1 MSCRPSFKSDMFETW
16 SSSPLQS
23 LPIFCDH
30 RECQCT
36 LRHLTD
42 ECTTKLVRHFLAHPS
57 RPLASGHVDP
67 TPNINSQVFQENN
80 KKGPSKGEGST
91 SPPPPPRG
99 QAREDVGGFLV
110 LAPAKTRCCYK
121 SDPKTSQHT
130 VNYMVL
136 RKICRKRPP
145 KTTPIGH
152 PPKHRRIEGEA

>member
-57 RPLASGHVDP
+57 RPLASGRVDP

-91 SPPPPPRG
+91 SPLPLPGVRLG
-99 QAREDVGGFLV
+99 KMLAGFSYSRPQKQGVVINPTRKRLNT
-110 LAPAKTRCCYK
+110 LSITWFCAK
-121 SDPKTSQHT
+121 SVENALP
-130 VNYMVL
+130 
-136 RKICRKRPP
+136 KRPP
-145 KTTPIGH
+145 
-152 PPKHRRIEGEA
+152 